1 MTSTTP
7 FVPENLDCSDIT
19 QIEPLYRALLD
30 RPLHSSGDLAQWL
43 ADLSELEARFDEFYS
58 RRYIDH
64 TCHTDDAA
72 IEARYMQL
80 VEQVLPKIKP
90 LDFQIKRKY
99 AACAHRAGLD
109 PRRFEVMD
117 RSWQTQVEL
126 FRESNIPLQ
135 TQATRLTTQY
145 AKILGD
151 MLVEFRG
158 KSYTMQ
164 QLARFTEEPDRGTRQ
179 EAWELAE
186 ARRLRD
192 VEPIHAI
199 FEQLLELRQQ
209 MAKNADF
216 ADYRAYTWKSRERF
230 DYSPE
235 DCLKFGDAVAQV
247 CLPLVE
253 QLDRQRQATMQVDRL
268 RPWDMAVDVLGRAA
282 LRPFDPENI
291 EDFVQRTRQ
300 VFHRLSPEMGA
311 QFATLEMGR
320 NLDLQSRKGKRPG
333 GYQSSLEV
341 VKEPFIFMNAAGLQR
356 DVETLLHEGGHALH
370 YLDAATEP
378 LVYLRSAPLEF
389 CEVASMSMELL
400 GSDGFDEYY
409 TAADAARAKRTLLE
423 GIVRILPW
431 IAVIDGYQHWLYTHP
446 GHSRDERMSAW
457 LSILD
462 RFSSKVVDRTGHEA
476 IRAAQWQR
484 QGHLFNS
491 PFYYIEYGIAQLGAL
506 QVWRN
511 YRQDRGGTLR
521 KLRGAFALGGKRPL
535 PELFEA
541 AGIRFDFSAGTLRPL
556 VEELR
561 GELEKLPA

>member
-1 MTSTTP
+1 MTSTTS

-30 RPLHSSGDLAQWL
+30 RPLNSSAELAQWL
-43 ADLSELEARFDEFYS
+43 SDLSELEARFDEFYS

-72 IEARYMQL
+72 IEQRYMQL

-99 AACAHRAGLD
+99 AACPHRGQLD

-126 FRESNIPLQ
+126 FREANIPLQ

-145 AKILGD
+145 ARILGD

-158 KSYTMQ
+158 KTYTLQ
-164 QLARFTEEPDRGTRQ
+164 QLARFTEEPDRATRQ
-179 EAWELAE
+179 AAWELAE
-186 ARRLRD
+186 SRRLRD
-192 VEPIHAI
+192 VEPIHGI

-230 DYSPE
+230 DYAPE
-235 DCLKFGDAVAQV
+235 DCLKFGDAVAEV

-253 QLDRQRQATMQVDRL
+253 QLDRQRQATMRVDRL

-311 QFATLEMGR
+311 QFATLAMGR
-320 NLDLQSRKGKRPG
+320 NLDLESRKGKRPG

-400 GSDGFDEYY
+400 GSDGFNEYY

-446 GHSRDERMSAW
+446 GHSRDERTGAW

-511 YRQDRGGTLR
+511 YRQDRAGTLR

-556 VEELR
+556 VDELR